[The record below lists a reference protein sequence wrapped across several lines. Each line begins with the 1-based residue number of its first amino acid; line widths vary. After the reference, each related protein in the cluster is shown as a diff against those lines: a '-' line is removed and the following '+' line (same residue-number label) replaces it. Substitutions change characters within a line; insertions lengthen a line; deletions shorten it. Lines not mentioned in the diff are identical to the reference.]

1 MRIEEIFR
9 PEHGRLRGYIDGEVF
24 RPGMSIASCSVRLW
38 SKRRKPCVQRASQP
52 QR

>member
-9 PEHGRLRGYIDGEVF
+9 PEHGRLRGDIDGEVF
-24 RPGMSIASCSVRLW
+24 RPGMSIASRSVRLR
-38 SKRRKPCVQRASQP
+38 SERRKPCTLRASQP